1 MFHQYFRYI
10 PSDLR
15 RDVLNDG
22 FTRFNHDALSNL
34 SYRIKNKKI
43 VFKYNDEQKNLEDD
57 ISGYSF
63 RLPTSSYE
71 MCEIGTAL
79 HNCAASYASS
89 VENGG
94 CTIVYAQKDGEYKIC
109 IEVQNDEIRQEL
121 INRNE
126 KPSEEEQK
134 ILDEWHQRHGL
145 KK

>member
-1 MFHQYFRYI
+1 MEMFHQYFRYI

-94 CTIVYAQKDGEYKIC
+94 CTIVYAQKDGEYKKIKVDSRSSVYKNPRLYEEFK
-109 IEVQNDEIRQEL
+109 ISDLYFEL
-121 INRNE
+121 FPKFR
-126 KPSEEEQK
+126 
-134 ILDEWHQRHGL
+134 
-145 KK
+145 